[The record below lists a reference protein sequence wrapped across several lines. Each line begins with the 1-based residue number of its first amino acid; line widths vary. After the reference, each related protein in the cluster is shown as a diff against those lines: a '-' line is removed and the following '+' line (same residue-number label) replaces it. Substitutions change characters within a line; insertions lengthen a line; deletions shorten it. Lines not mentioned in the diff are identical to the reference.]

1 MYQTCRLVH
10 ADLSEFNLLYFL
22 FRDGTDIRYNDKK
35 VYVIDVSQSVEHDH
49 PRSLEFLRMDIKNVT
64 DFFRRKAV
72 GTLQERTVFDFITA
86 DNLPVDREEMGP
98 VIERLFEEDQRKQ
111 EAGEVD
117 VNVFRQAYI
126 PKTLHEVVDPERDVG
141 IVQEGGKDDLIY
153 AKFLDVQD
161 VKPATQEVSPPI
173 AADIEE
179 ESEEENIETDD
190 DDEDSSEEEDKKP
203 RGHRYEDKDAKK
215 VFSIAYSLLTL

>member
-1 MYQTCRLVH
+1 
-10 ADLSEFNLLYFL
+10 
-22 FRDGTDIRYNDKK
+22 
-35 VYVIDVSQSVEHDH
+35 
-49 PRSLEFLRMDIKNVT
+49 MDIKNVT

-153 AKFLDVQD
+153 ARFLDVQD
-161 VKPATQEVSPPI
+161 VKPATQEVSPPV

>member
-22 FRDGTDIRYNDKK
+22 FRDETDIRYNDKK

-161 VKPATQEVSPPI
+161 VKPATQEVSPPV

>member
-22 FRDGTDIRYNDKK
+22 FRDETDIRYNDKK

-153 AKFLDVQD
+153 ARFLDVQD
-161 VKPATQEVSPPI
+161 VKPATQEVSPPV

-190 DDEDSSEEEDKKP
+190 DDEDSPEEEDKKP

>member
-1 MYQTCRLVH
+1 M
-10 ADLSEFNLLYFL
+10 
-22 FRDGTDIRYNDKK
+22 
-35 VYVIDVSQSVEHDH
+35 YVIDVSQSVEHDH

-72 GTLQERTVFDFITA
+72 AALQERTVFDFITA
-86 DNLPVDREEMGP
+86 DNLPVDREEISP
-98 VIERLFEEDQRKQ
+98 VLERLFEEDQRKQ

-161 VKPATQEVSPPI
+161 VKPSTQEVSPPAI
-173 AADIEE
+173 GDGQE
-179 ESEEENIETDD
+179 ESEEEDLETDD
-190 DDEDSSEEEDKKP
+190 DEETSEEEEKTP
-203 RGHRYEDKDAKK
+203 RGHRHEDKDAKK
-215 VFSIAYSLLTL
+215 VFFTAQSLLTAVGAKTKSQRRTTGTKKE